1 MELGI
6 ASAAKRDVPHF
17 DAAVSVD
24 NRDGQ
29 GAFVIV
35 CDHAS
40 NFMPDEFNGLGLSQS
55 DLQRH
60 IAWDPGAL
68 AVSQVMS
75 KNLDSPLV
83 RSNASR
89 LLIDCNRPL
98 EAHDLIAPKSEN
110 TEIAGNIGL
119 TSAQRAERIARF
131 YDPFHAAIED
141 VTLAKIAKG
150 QQPGFIAVHSFN
162 PAYRGVSRPWEIGII
177 HDEGSAWA
185 LSMVEQIRAQT
196 GFTVGVNEPYSP
208 DDRVY
213 FTLTRHAR
221 SRGLPAV
228 MIEVRNDEI
237 TTPQEQIKWGNL
249 LSKVADAGFKELNAA
264 GADQAQA

>member
-1 MELGI
+1 
-6 ASAAKRDVPHF
+6 
-17 DAAVSVD
+17 
-24 NRDGQ
+24 
-29 GAFVIV
+29 
-35 CDHAS
+35 
-40 NFMPDEFNGLGLSQS
+40 
-55 DLQRH
+55 
-60 IAWDPGAL
+60 
-68 AVSQVMS
+68 MS

-162 PAYRGVSRPWEIGII
+162 PTYRGVSRPWEIGII

-208 DDRVY
+208 EDRVY
-213 FTLTRHAR
+213 FTLIRLAR

-249 LSKVADAGFKELNAA
+249 LSKVADTGFKELNAA